1 VQLLRRFSEISVRLL
16 LTICASVFLLTSGS
30 VPGLAQDKAQG
41 KAQGKAQDKAQNKAA
56 AKQAKQKWIGPKSTR
71 RQQLELLIQMPPE
84 EREQYLAQLPPAQ
97 RTQLENLEKLP
108 PEERALRLRRL
119 DILNSLTPERKQV
132 VTQEIASIKLMTF
145 VQRRARLHSK
155 DFEQSYAPDEL
166 ELIRDTFVNASR

>member
-1 VQLLRRFSEISVRLL
+1 MRRALCNPRVLLFRRFSEISVRVL

-30 VPGLAQDKAQG
+30 VPGLAQDKAQ
-41 KAQGKAQDKAQNKAA
+41 DKTQNKA

-71 RQQLELLIQMPPE
+71 RQQLELLMQLPPE

-119 DILNSLTPERKQV
+119 DILNSLTPERKQA
-132 VTQEIASIKLMTF
+132 VTQEIGSIKLMSF
-145 VQRRARLHSK
+145 VRRRARLHSK
-155 DFEQSYAPDEL
+155 EFEQSYTPDEQ
-166 ELIRDTFVNASR
+166 ELIRDSFAKAAQ